1 MMIGMPGVTLN
12 IQQNMNVECKKS
24 EGKRGLTHM
33 KNPGAGGNNFCL
45 ASAIFATNGWW
56 YG

>member
-45 ASAIFATNGWW
+45 ASAIFAANG
-56 YG
+56 